1 MNVNINNVK
10 SYLLKKEI
18 TEKILRQKGRDAVI
32 SKLRDIRFIWDKY
45 RIDKVYLYGS
55 FADMTFDKYSD
66 IDIAI
71 EPEITFEE
79 LLHLFSEINKYMEN
93 EVDVRVL
100 TELPFSDKVRRE
112 GIVIYERENS
122 NTQE

>member
-18 TEKILRQKGRDAVI
+18 TEKILRQKERDAVI

-71 EPEITFEE
+71 EPEISFEE
-79 LLHLFSEINKYMEN
+79 LLQLFSEINKYIEN

>member
-71 EPEITFEE
+71 EPEISFEE
-79 LLHLFSEINKYMEN
+79 LLQLFSEINKYIEN